1 MPRHVRSIGSRR
13 TFNLRDSGVLT
24 FAGACLLAACGGS
37 STTVAPRAPMYRAE
51 AAPQAARPAPTTVA
65 RASGDQSATAWV
77 GAPGGELTLGNGARL
92 EIPAGS
98 LAEPVEVVFSL
109 GEEVAAFRNREDE
122 RTVGPALVVSPE
134 IAAANGAR
142 FVVEL
147 PFTTLPEGFTED
159 HVAVAL
165 ERHDE
170 DSSGFYGGATR
181 TTWEHAPARVVSG
194 RKLRAELPVLPGLR
208 VQFVVSN

>member
-1 MPRHVRSIGSRR
+1 MRLVEGLGGVGEGDEEDLSIERVALG
-13 TFNLRDSGVLT
+13 GG
-24 FAGACLLAACGGS
+24 AGLIEPVHSLS
-37 STTVAPRAPMYRAE
+37 E
-51 AAPQAARPAPTTVA
+51 A
-65 RASGDQSATAWV
+65 
-77 GAPGGELTLGNGARL
+77 GE
-92 EIPAGS
+92 
-98 LAEPVEVVFSL
+98 AEPVVFDGGVTGREV

-147 PFTTLPEGFTED
+147 PFASLPEGFTEE

>member
-1 MPRHVRSIGSRR
+1 MPRHVRSIGPRR
-13 TFNLRDSGVLT
+13 TFNLMCPGVL
-24 FAGACLLAACGGS
+24 AVSGACLLAACGGG
-37 STTVAPRAPMYRAE
+37 TTSVAPRAPMYRAE
-51 AAPQAARPAPTTVA
+51 AAPQAERPAPTSFA
-65 RASGDQSATAWV
+65 RGSGDQSATAWI

-122 RTVGPALVVSPE
+122 RTVGPAVVVAPE
-134 IAAANGAR
+134 IIAANGAR

-147 PFTTLPEGFTED
+147 PFTALPEGFTED

-170 DSSGFYGGATR
+170 DASGFRGGATR
-181 TTWEHAPARVVSG
+181 TTWEHATARIVSG
-194 RKLRAELPVLPGLR
+194 RKLRAELPELPGMR

>member
-1 MPRHVRSIGSRR
+1 MPRHVRSIGPRR
-13 TFNLRDSGVLT
+13 TFNLAYSGVLAS
-24 FAGACLLAACGGS
+24 AGACLLAACGGGN
-37 STTVAPRAPMYRAE
+37 TTVAPRAPTYRAE
-51 AAPQAARPAPTTVA
+51 AAPRAARPAPTTVA
-65 RASGDQSATAWV
+65 RASGDQNATAWV

-109 GEEVAAFRNREDE
+109 GEEVAAFRNRDDE
-122 RTVGPALVVSPE
+122 RTVGPALVISPE

-147 PFTTLPEGFTED
+147 PFTALPEGFTED